1 MGEAGYRRAR
11 EVFDWPHI
19 IAAYQKLWHELSE
32 RRRKADVVA
41 PQSAGRPPNPLR
53 DDPFS
58 VFRSY
63 PSVALQEHT
72 VIVPQFGGTAPDL
85 SGFLE
90 DPLTAGG
97 SQVIASAADRA
108 KLLAT
113 LAGTERCTV
122 GELLEPF
129 PGAGARRAVLRTLVW
144 FAKIGLISIRGP
156 ESGNA

>member
-11 EVFDWPHI
+11 EVFDWSHI
-19 IAAYQKLWHELSE
+19 IAAYQKLWRQLAE
-32 RRRKADVVA
+32 RRKKADVVA
-41 PQSAGRPPNPLR
+41 PQSAGRPPHPLR

-90 DPLTAGG
+90 DPLTAGAK
-97 SQVIASAADRA
+97 QVIAPAADRD

-113 LAGTERCTV
+113 LAGAERCTV
-122 GELLEPF
+122 GEVLEPY
-129 PGAGARRAVLRTLVW
+129 PAAGARRAVLRTLVW
-144 FAKIGLISIRGP
+144 LAKIGLISIRDQDDGK
-156 ESGNA
+156 S